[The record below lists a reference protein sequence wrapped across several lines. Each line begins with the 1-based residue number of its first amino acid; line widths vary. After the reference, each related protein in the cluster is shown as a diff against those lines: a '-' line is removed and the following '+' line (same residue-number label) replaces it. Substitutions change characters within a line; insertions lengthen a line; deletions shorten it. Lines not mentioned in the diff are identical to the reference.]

1 MKKNHF
7 IKPSAIELGRTKFNR
22 CTRAFL
28 ALLCAGTAGLL
39 PSCSDD
45 KDMPEPTPGTDA
57 ETAYVIAAQDDGTS
71 YLITAPSLD
80 EGTATVRGT
89 GTVVLGGSYWVF
101 KNQNYVFSL
110 VYNKGG
116 AGTGASYYL
125 NAAGKPTERYLYEF
139 NRITSYGT
147 WGDKVVTVSTG
158 DSKTTDADGNIAQAL
173 LFNYLDENTG
183 GQTEGAID
191 AENFLGNGEKVTFA
205 GLEEANGK
213 LYTSVVPM
221 GMSRY
226 GIGQWPDMVTDQE
239 LVAKTDGGS
248 ASSSYTAGTIP
259 STQYPDHAWVA
270 IYSGSSFAEK
280 PVIVSTDKIG
290 FACGRHRSQ
299 YYQTIWAAD
308 NGDLYVFS
316 PGYGRTFTSSA
327 DLKKVTGTKP
337 SGVVRIRK
345 GATEFDPDY
354 YVNFEQI
361 GTQHPI
367 FRCWHISGAHFLL
380 QLYSD
385 GVEGMMQGKDA
396 VTNEL
401 AVFDAE
407 AKTVVP
413 VTGLPADL
421 AGFGGEP
428 YGENGAMYIAVTVT
442 GGDKPAFYKIDA
454 ATGHATKGLV
464 IDAES
469 VATAGKLTVRK

>member
-1 MKKNHF
+1 MKKN
-7 IKPSAIELGRTKFNR
+7 LYTWG
-22 CTRAFL
+22 FL
-28 ALLCAGTAGLL
+28 ALLCAGTTSLL
-39 PSCSDD
+39 TSCDNND
-45 KDMPEPTPGTDA
+45 TPEPTPPGTDA
-57 ETAYVIAAQDDGTS
+57 ETSYVIAAKDDGTS

-80 EGTATVRGT
+80 EGTVTVRGK
-89 GTVVLGGSYWVF
+89 GTEVLGASYWVF
-101 KNQNYVFSL
+101 KNQKYVFSL

-125 NAAGKPTERYLYEF
+125 NETGKPTEKYSYEF

-147 WGDKVVTVSTG
+147 WGDKVITVSTG
-158 DSKTTDADGNIAQAL
+158 NSKTKDAQGNIAQAL

-221 GMSRY
+221 GMSLY
-226 GIGQWPDMVTDQE
+226 GIAKWPDKVTDRE
-239 LVAKTDGGS
+239 LIAKADGGS
-248 ASSSYTAGTIP
+248 GSDSYTAGVIP
-259 STQYPDHAWVA
+259 STQYPDRAYIA
-270 IYSGSSFAEK
+270 IYSGKSFTEK
-280 PVIVSTDKIG
+280 PVIASTDRIG
-290 FACGRHRSQ
+290 FACGRRRSQ

-345 GATEFDPDY
+345 GTTDFDPDY
-354 YVNFEQI
+354 YVNFEEI
-361 GTQHPI
+361 GTRHPI
-367 FRCWHISGAHFLL
+367 FRCWHISDSYFLL
-380 QLYSD
+380 QLYSE
-385 GVEGMMQGKDA
+385 GVEGMMKGTNA
-396 VTNEL
+396 VVNEL

-407 AKTVVP
+407 QKTVVP
-413 VTGLPADL
+413 VTGLPSDL

-428 YGENGAMYIAVTVT
+428 YGEKGIMYIAATVT

-454 ATGHATKGLV
+454 VTGRATKGLV

-469 VATAGKLTVRK
+469 VATAGKLTIQK

>member
-1 MKKNHF
+1 MKKN
-7 IKPSAIELGRTKFNR
+7 LYTWG
-22 CTRAFL
+22 FL
-28 ALLCAGTAGLL
+28 ALLCAGTTSLL
-39 PSCSDD
+39 TSCDNND
-45 KDMPEPTPGTDA
+45 TPEPTPPGTDA
-57 ETAYVIAAQDDGTS
+57 ETSYVIAAKDDGTS

-80 EGTATVRGT
+80 EGTVTVRGK
-89 GTVVLGGSYWVF
+89 GTEVLGGSYWVF
-101 KNQNYVFSL
+101 KNQKYVFSL

-125 NAAGKPTERYLYEF
+125 NETGKPTEKYSYEF

-147 WGDKVVTVSTG
+147 WGDKVITVSTG
-158 DSKTTDADGNIAQAL
+158 NSKTKDAQGNIAQAL

-221 GMSRY
+221 GMSLY
-226 GIGQWPDMVTDQE
+226 GIAKWPDKVTDRE
-239 LVAKTDGGS
+239 LIAKADGGS
-248 ASSSYTAGTIP
+248 GSGSYTAGVIP
-259 STQYPDHAWVA
+259 STQYPDRAYIA
-270 IYSGSSFAEK
+270 IYSGKSFTEK
-280 PVIVSTDKIG
+280 PVIASTDRIG
-290 FACGRHRSQ
+290 FACGRRRSQ

-345 GATEFDPDY
+345 GTTDFDPDY
-354 YVNFEQI
+354 YVNFEEI
-361 GTQHPI
+361 GTRHPI
-367 FRCWHISGAHFLL
+367 FRCWHISDSYFLL
-380 QLYSD
+380 QLYSE
-385 GVEGMMQGKDA
+385 GVEGMMKGTNA
-396 VTNEL
+396 VVNEL

-407 AKTVVP
+407 QKTVVP
-413 VTGLPADL
+413 VTGLPSDL

-428 YGENGAMYIAVTVT
+428 YGEKGIMYIAATVT

-454 ATGHATKGLV
+454 VTGRATKGLV

-469 VATAGKLTVRK
+469 VATAGKLTIQK

>member
-7 IKPSAIELGRTKFNR
+7 IKPGAIERARTKFNR

-39 PSCSDD
+39 PSCSNDD
-45 KDMPEPTPGTDA
+45 DTPEPTPGPDV
-57 ETAYVIAAQDDGTS
+57 ETTSYVIAAQDDGTS

-89 GTVVLGGSYWVF
+89 GTEVLGGSYWVF

-139 NRITSYGT
+139 NRI
-147 WGDKVVTVSTG
+147 
-158 DSKTTDADGNIAQAL
+158 SKTTDAEGNIAQAL

-226 GIGQWPDMVTDQE
+226 GIAKWPDMVTDQE
-239 LVAKTDGGS
+239 LVAKADGGS

-259 STQYPDHAWVA
+259 STQYPDRAWVA

-280 PVIVSTDKIG
+280 PVIASTDKIG

-361 GTQHPI
+361 GTQHPV

-413 VTGLPADL
+413 VTGLPSDL
-421 AGFGGEP
+421 AGCGGEP

-454 ATGHATKGLV
+454 ATGRATKGLV

>member
-1 MKKNHF
+1 MKKN
-7 IKPSAIELGRTKFNR
+7 LYTWGV
-22 CTRAFL
+22 L
-28 ALLCAGTAGLL
+28 ALLCAGTTSLL
-39 PSCSDD
+39 TSCDNND
-45 KDMPEPTPGTDA
+45 TPEPTPPGTDA
-57 ETAYVIAAQDDGTS
+57 ETSYVIAAKDDGTS

-80 EGTATVRGT
+80 EGTVTVRGK
-89 GTVVLGGSYWVF
+89 GTEVLGGSYWVF
-101 KNQNYVFSL
+101 KNQKYVFSL

-125 NAAGKPTERYLYEF
+125 NETGKPTEKYSYEF
-139 NRITSYGT
+139 NRIISYGT
-147 WGDKVVTVSTG
+147 WGDKVITVSTG
-158 DSKTTDADGNIAQAL
+158 NSKTKDAQGNIAQAL

-221 GMSRY
+221 GMSLY
-226 GIGQWPDMVTDQE
+226 GIAKWPDKVTNRE
-239 LVAKTDGGS
+239 LIAKADGGS
-248 ASSSYTAGTIP
+248 GSGSYTAGVIP
-259 STQYPDHAWVA
+259 STQYPDRAYVA
-270 IYSGSSFAEK
+270 IYSGKSFTEK
-280 PVIVSTDKIG
+280 PVIASTDRIG
-290 FACGRHRSQ
+290 FACGRRRSQ

-345 GATEFDPDY
+345 GTTDFDPDY
-354 YVNFEQI
+354 YVNFEEI
-361 GTQHPI
+361 GTRHPI
-367 FRCWHISGAHFLL
+367 FRCWHISDSYFLL
-380 QLYSD
+380 QLYSE
-385 GVEGMMQGKDA
+385 GVEGMMKGTNA
-396 VTNEL
+396 VVNEL

-407 AKTVVP
+407 QKTVVP
-413 VTGLPADL
+413 VTGLPSDL

-428 YGENGAMYIAVTVT
+428 YGEKGIMYIAVTVT

-454 ATGHATKGLV
+454 VTGRATKGLV

-469 VATAGKLTVRK
+469 VATAGKLTIQK

>member
-1 MKKNHF
+1 MKKNLY
-7 IKPSAIELGRTKFNR
+7 AW
-22 CTRAFL
+22 AFL
-28 ALLCAGTAGLL
+28 ALLCTTALL
-39 PSCSDD
+39 ASCGDD
-45 KDMPEPTPGTDA
+45 NDNSEPAPDPEA

-89 GTVVLGGSYWVF
+89 GTEVLGGTYWVF
-101 KNQNYVFSL
+101 KNQTHVFAL

-125 NAAGKPTERYLYEF
+125 NAAGKPTERYIYEF

-158 DSKTTDADGNIAQAL
+158 DSKTTDAEGNIAQAL
-173 LFNYLDENTG
+173 LFNYLDERTG
-183 GQTEGAID
+183 GQTESAVV

-226 GIGQWPDMVTDQE
+226 GIGQWPDKVTDPD
-239 LVAKTDGGS
+239 LVAAADGGS

-259 STQYPDHAWVA
+259 STQYPDRAYVA
-270 IYSGSSFAEK
+270 IYGGSSFDEK
-280 PVIVSTDKIG
+280 PVIASTDRIG

-361 GTQHPI
+361 GTKHPI
-367 FRCWHISGAHFLL
+367 FRCWHISGTHFLL

-385 GVEGMMQGKDA
+385 GVEGMMQGKSA

-413 VTGLPADL
+413 VTGLPTDL

-454 ATGHATKGLV
+454 ATGRATRGLV

-469 VATAGKLTVRK
+469 VATAGKLTVQK

>member
-1 MKKNHF
+1 MKNNF
-7 IKPSAIELGRTKFNR
+7 YA
-22 CTRAFL
+22 RAFI
-28 ALLCAGTAGLL
+28 ALLCAGASGLL
-39 PSCSDD
+39 TSCSDD
-45 KDMPEPTPGTDA
+45 HDPLDPTPDTDA

-89 GTVVLGGSYWVF
+89 GTEVIGGTYWVF
-101 KNQNYVFSL
+101 KNQHHLFAL

-125 NAAGKPTERYLYEF
+125 NAAGKPAERYTYEF
-139 NRITSYGT
+139 NRITTYGT

-158 DSKTTDADGNIAQAL
+158 DSKTTDGEGNIAQAL

-183 GQTEGAID
+183 GQTESAID

-226 GIGQWPDMVTDQE
+226 GIGQWPEKVTDQA
-239 LVAKTDGGS
+239 LVAKADGGS
-248 ASSSYTAGTIP
+248 ASSAYTAGTIP
-259 STQYPDHAWVA
+259 STQYPDHAYIA

-280 PVIVSTDKIG
+280 PVIASTDRIG
-290 FACGRHRSQ
+290 FACGRYRSQ

-337 SGVVRIRK
+337 SGAVRIRK
-345 GATEFDPDY
+345 GETAFDPDY
-354 YVNFEQI
+354 YVDFEQI
-361 GTQHPI
+361 GTKHPI
-367 FRCWHISGAHFLL
+367 YRCWHISGTHFLL
-380 QLYSD
+380 QLYSG
-385 GVEGMMQGKDA
+385 GVEGMMQGTQA
-396 VTNEL
+396 EMNEL

-413 VTGLPADL
+413 VTGLPDDL

-454 ATGHATKGLV
+454 ATGRATKGLV

-469 VATAGKLTVRK
+469 VATAGKLTIQK

>member
-7 IKPSAIELGRTKFNR
+7 IKPSAIERARTKFNR

-45 KDMPEPTPGTDA
+45 DDTPEPTPGPDA
-57 ETAYVIAAQDDGTS
+57 ETTSYVIAAQDDGTS

-89 GTVVLGGSYWVF
+89 GTEVLGGSYWVF

-158 DSKTTDADGNIAQAL
+158 DSKTTDAEGNIAQAL

-226 GIGQWPDMVTDQE
+226 GIAKWPDMVTD
-239 LVAKTDGGS
+239 
-248 ASSSYTAGTIP
+248 
-259 STQYPDHAWVA
+259 
-270 IYSGSSFAEK
+270 
-280 PVIVSTDKIG
+280 
-290 FACGRHRSQ
+290 
-299 YYQTIWAAD
+299 
-308 NGDLYVFS
+308 
-316 PGYGRTFTSSA
+316 
-327 DLKKVTGTKP
+327 
-337 SGVVRIRK
+337 
-345 GATEFDPDY
+345 
-354 YVNFEQI
+354 
-361 GTQHPI
+361 
-367 FRCWHISGAHFLL
+367 
-380 QLYSD
+380 
-385 GVEGMMQGKDA
+385 
-396 VTNEL
+396 
-401 AVFDAE
+401 
-407 AKTVVP
+407 
-413 VTGLPADL
+413 
-421 AGFGGEP
+421 
-428 YGENGAMYIAVTVT
+428 
-442 GGDKPAFYKIDA
+442 
-454 ATGHATKGLV
+454 
-464 IDAES
+464 
-469 VATAGKLTVRK
+469 